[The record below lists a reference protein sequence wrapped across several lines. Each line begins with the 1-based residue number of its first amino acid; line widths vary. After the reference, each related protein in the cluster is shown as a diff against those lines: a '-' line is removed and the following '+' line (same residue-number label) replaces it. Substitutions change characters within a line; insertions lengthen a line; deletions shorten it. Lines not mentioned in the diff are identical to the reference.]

1 MEKYDCKKVVGKGS
15 YGSAIVAKRKKDG
28 LVCVVKTIALARLS
42 RGEAKLVRQE
52 AKLLAT
58 LRHPHIVSHLESF
71 LRRNSSGGRE
81 LCIVMEYCECG
92 DLEKWVAVRRRARQ
106 RPSESSALRV
116 FAQLCMAL
124 EHVHAHR
131 VVHRDVK
138 TSNAFVTRDGGGR
151 DVVKLGDFGISR
163 VLDATGDLAATAVGT
178 PCYMAP
184 ELLDEKPYDYKADV
198 WSVGCV
204 LFELVAL
211 KRAFEA
217 RSMPA
222 LVRLVMYG
230 AANNSP
236 AYPKL
241 GGSFSPE
248 LRRLQT
254 ELLAKRPR
262 DRPDIVDVLARPV
275 VA

>member
-52 AKLLAT
+52 AKLLAAAAPA
-58 LRHPHIVSHLESF
+58 HPVHGAERV
-71 LRRNSSGGRE
+71 
-81 LCIVMEYCECG
+81 
-92 DLEKWVAVRRRARQ
+92 Q
-106 RPSESSALRV
+106 R
-116 FAQLCMAL
+116 C
-124 EHVHAHR
+124 

-163 VLDATGDLAATAVGT
+163 
-178 PCYMAP
+178 
-184 ELLDEKPYDYKADV
+184 LLDEKPYDYKADV

-222 LVRLVMYG
+222 PGGGGDDSSSDDDDDSSDDG
-230 AANNSP
+230 AAGDGDER
-236 AYPKL
+236 AEYRAL
-241 GGSFSPE
+241 GGGWWLKRDPASDKWFSTRSRATATALSALAALSGATPADGRGSGRGAASAAAPVAAE
-248 LRRLQT
+248 NGRRGSDPKAGPRRPPAAQLR
-254 ELLAKRPR
+254 
-262 DRPDIVDVLARPV
+262 
-275 VA
+275 